1 MRSSHEPLK
10 ARMLHQ
16 NLSEHSNIKEPQLTK
31 YVNQQNIRLIL
42 GIRSGFLEPK
52 LASKQYQHTKENFR
66 FTKNGTQLRQTEDTC
81 LETTKRIRNLRENK
95 IQTERVKLF
104 F

>member
-52 LASKQYQHTKENFR
+52 LASKQIQHTKKDFVVQTMEHSYDKQKIYVLGNDKTNKKFAR
-66 FTKNGTQLRQTEDTC
+66 KQDPNGES
-81 LETTKRIRNLRENK
+81 
-95 IQTERVKLF
+95 
-104 F
+104 